1 MDEKATK
8 TKEIVEKVLSLLGV
22 AADVEVA
29 PKDHSLVI
37 EITNTESGLLIGYQG
52 ETLRSLQHIIRLM
65 VFSELGEE
73 TPAVVVDVEGYRK
86 QEEEKLRVYVQKLAN
101 LVKENNQEEVLKP
114 MSSYKRR
121 LIHTFVEEIPGV
133 TTESRG
139 EEQDRRIV
147 IKPE

>member
-1 MDEKATK
+1 MDEKAIK
-8 TKEIVEKVLSLLGV
+8 TKEIVERVLGFLGV
-22 AADVEVA
+22 TADVEVIS
-29 PKDHSLVI
+29 KDHSLVV

-52 ETLRSLQHIIRLM
+52 ETLRALQHVIRLM

-86 QEEEKLRVYVQKLAN
+86 QEEEKLRVYVQKLAT
-101 LVKENNQEEVLKP
+101 LVRENNQEEVLKP

-121 LIHTFVEEIPGV
+121 LIHTFVDEIPGV